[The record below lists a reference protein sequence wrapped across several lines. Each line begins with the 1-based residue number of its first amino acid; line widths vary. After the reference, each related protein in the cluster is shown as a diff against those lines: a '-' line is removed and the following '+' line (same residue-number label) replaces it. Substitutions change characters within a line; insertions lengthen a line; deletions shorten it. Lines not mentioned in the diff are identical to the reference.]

1 MAGDF
6 NFKPGDV
13 VNGSF
18 GKVYVNGRNVA
29 EISEFTGK
37 LSLDG
42 KDVKLANGETG
53 KKNTSVSFEL
63 TIKVQKVFSKELDI
77 LKNIKDGKLN
87 NYCDINVELDDPE
100 ALGAEAISISNC
112 LITGDLDILSFQRGE
127 LTEREYTFSAQPSN
141 VDILESIEDI

>member
-6 NFKPGDV
+6 NFKSGDV

-18 GKVYVNGRNVA
+18 GKVYMDGRNVA

-37 LSLDG
+37 LTLEG

-53 KKNTSVSFEL
+53 KKNTSSSFEI
-63 TIKVQKVFSKELDI
+63 TIKIQKVFSQELKI
-77 LKNIKDGKLN
+77 LESVKDGKLN
-87 NYCDINVELDDPE
+87 IYCDLNVEIDDPD

-112 LITGDLDILSFQRGE
+112 LFTGDFDILSFQRGE
-127 LTEREYTFSAQPSN
+127 LIEREYTLSAQPSN
-141 VDILESIEDI
+141 IDILESIEDI